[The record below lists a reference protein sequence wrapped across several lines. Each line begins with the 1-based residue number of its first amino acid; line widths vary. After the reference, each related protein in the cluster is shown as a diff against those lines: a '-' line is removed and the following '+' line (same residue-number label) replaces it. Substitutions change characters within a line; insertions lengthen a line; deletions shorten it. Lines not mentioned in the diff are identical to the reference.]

1 MQLTLFTDYAL
12 RMLMYLGL
20 SDDERPI
27 PIQEVSA
34 GCVATDDA
42 DCPLVPSCQL
52 RGVLGEAEE
61 EFYRVLDGYT
71 LADIITRKER
81 LTPLLGLAR

>member
-1 MQLTLFTDYAL
+1 MAERGILTSVFAGKANRQAMQSTLFTDYAL
-12 RMLMYLGL
+12 RLLMYLGV

-27 PIQEVSA
+27 PIQEISDGCDVSHH
-34 GCVATDDA
+34 
-42 DCPLVPSCQL
+42 
-52 RGVLGEAEE
+52 
-61 EFYRVLDGYT
+61 YT